1 MLKHISYIALL
12 ALAGCSTAPIE
23 PPPAVHDPAMNA
35 KVEAM
40 KAIAGSLVEVKADIY
55 QSGKKLHSLT
65 QVVKVGEPAYFVEST
80 PAHYSVVVTPRVWPN
95 GRVVLDVKTKW
106 INSKGMSPDR
116 LLLSTLKTV
125 SGTPAKPMDFEID
138 ETPIRVVIT
147 PTRLEKPGQTK

>member
-1 MLKHISYIALL
+1 MIKHLTYIAAL
-12 ALAGCSTAPIE
+12 ALAGCSMAPIE
-23 PPPAVHDPAMNA
+23 PPHDPAKNA
-35 KVEAM
+35 RVEAM

-65 QVVKVGEPAYFVEST
+65 QVVRVGEPAYFVEST
-80 PAHYSVVVTPRVWPN
+80 PVRYSVVAKPYVWP
-95 GRVVLDVKTKW
+95 DVKTKW
-106 INSKGMSPDR
+106 INTKGMSPDR

-125 SGTPAKPMDFEID
+125 SGTPAKPIDFEID